1 MPFGGQL
8 VLPIDFSKI
17 DTEMTVRLCRT
28 QIYNEILQFTEK
40 REKEEEE
47 ISLVRRLSSSS
58 KVLKMVTT
66 KAQLKKPEEDK
77 KCTVMWIVCLT
88 NHL

>member
-1 MPFGGQL
+1 MPFSGQL

-17 DTEMTVRLCRT
+17 DTEMTIRLCRT
-28 QIYNEILQFTEK
+28 QIYNEVLQFTEK

-47 ISLVRRLSSSS
+47 ISFVRRLSSSS

-66 KAQLKKPEEDK
+66 KAQLNNSDDEK
-77 KCTVMWIVCLT
+77 KCTVI
-88 NHL
+88 